1 MSREFT
7 HTDER
12 ALPVWLGEKEKI
24 NEPLFCEEL
33 LKGKQLRYI
42 NGSFFSTMGAVDENE
57 LSAQIYKTISPY
69 VTSNVG
75 RHTEN
80 IMKALKLRCFG
91 TDIIAL
97 PDEIHVQ
104 NGVLKT
110 DGTFISK

>member
-7 HTDER
+7 HTDGS
-12 ALPVWLGEKEKI
+12 ALPVWLGEREKI

-33 LKGKQLRYI
+33 LKENQLRYI

-69 VTSNVG
+69 VTSNVS

-80 IMKALKLRCFG
+80 IMKASIMTVRG
-91 TDIIAL
+91 TSSLSMNTI
-97 PDEIHVQ
+97 Q
-104 NGVLKT
+104 
-110 DGTFISK
+110 

>member
-1 MSREFT
+1 M
-7 HTDER
+7 
-12 ALPVWLGEKEKI
+12 WLGEREKI

-33 LKGKQLRYI
+33 LKENQLRYI

-91 TDIIAL
+91 TEIIAL
-97 PDEIHVQ
+97 PDEIHLL

-110 DGTFISK
+110 DGTFSEIS